1 MTNTKRDDFD
11 DFIDLDDY
19 LNSKEFKDEMKKYS
33 FEEDDEEIEHAN
45 DLYSIYNE
53 MTDYERFVL

>member
-1 MTNTKRDDFD
+1 MIKEINDFD
-11 DFIDLDDY
+11 DFIDLDEY
-19 LNSKEFKDEMKKYS
+19 LNSEKFKNEMKKYS

-45 DLYSIYNE
+45 NLYSIYNE